1 MATATVARV
10 DDSAPLSCRTR
21 ARARVRYLAEVP
33 CNVTCVCAALDG
45 QLWVGGNC
53 NLVGEE
59 APRGSL
65 TDLAARFKRAAREAG
80 ALRAVDGFMRQLSG
94 VQELQV
100 ARRRETRVSGVSLL
114 GSRPGARGG

>member
-1 MATATVARV
+1 MQR
-10 DDSAPLSCRTR
+10 DL
-21 ARARVRYLAEVP
+21 
-33 CNVTCVCAALDG
+33 CVCPALDG

-100 ARRRETRVSGVSLL
+100 ARRRETRVSVVSLL